1 MNKSENKRPAVYS
14 KPDSSAA
21 TVADIAIA
29 RMKSGAVVREERV
42 KRAKFSLYIAIAISL
57 IAFFSVYDF
66 VFQTPDSATD
76 ANGDVVVT
84 LSQGPQGHYN
94 VAGNINGQSVKFVVD
109 TGATD
114 IAIPMSVAE
123 KLGLPLGRRINTIT
137 ANGYGV
143 AYETTIS
150 SIELGGIKMNGVS
163 ASVTEGLVGDTALL
177 GMSFLSRTKVM
188 QENGVMTITF

>member
-1 MNKSENKRPAVYS
+1 MRSPKPAALLHNLCDLAS
-14 KPDSSAA
+14 CRSCSQKEPESA
-21 TVADIAIA
+21 
-29 RMKSGAVVREERV
+29 SHAVLRIL
-42 KRAKFSLYIAIAISL
+42 SDAISL
-57 IAFFSVYDF
+57 VAFFSVYDF
-66 VFQTPDSATD
+66 VFQTPGSTTD

-84 LSQGPQGHYN
+84 VSQGPQGHYN
-94 VAGNINGQSVKFVVD
+94 VAGKINGQSVKFVVD

-114 IAIPMSVAE
+114 IAIPMSVAK

-150 SIELGGIKMNGVS
+150 SIELGGIKMNGFS

-188 QENGVMTITF
+188 QQNGVMTIIF